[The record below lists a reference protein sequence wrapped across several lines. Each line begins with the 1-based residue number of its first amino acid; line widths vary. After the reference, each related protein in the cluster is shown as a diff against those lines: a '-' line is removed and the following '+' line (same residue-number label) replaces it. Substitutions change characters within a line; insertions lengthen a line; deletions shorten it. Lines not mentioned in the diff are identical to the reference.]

1 MNNQRQRDSD
11 VLGSSLYSSSSSSP
25 ASPGIAAATE
35 GGAEQMSRQRLEV
48 IDTMKAPIIQMGKNA
63 GYEVI
68 ENYDLGA
75 GPIHVTWL
83 FKPAGSES
91 LPDMRIGFIC
101 ITEFSQFSLNEA
113 IARSMINL
121 IDKLVLVV
129 PTEEM
134 TKTISDSIEL
144 MPEKSEGEERSNSS
158 SSGSILQLRKYITVV
173 TPSTLTSKTDIK
185 GARERQNPQT
195 GEIL

>member
-11 VLGSSLYSSSSSSP
+11 VLGSSSYSSSSSSP

-83 FKPAGSES
+83 FKPAENES
-91 LPDMRIGFIC
+91 LPDMRLGFVC
-101 ITEFSQFSLNEA
+101 ITEFSQISLNEA
-113 IARSMINL
+113 ITRSMLNL

-134 TKTISDSIEL
+134 TKTIKDSIES
-144 MPEKSEGEERSNSS
+144 MPNN
-158 SSGSILQLRKYITVV
+158 SILQLRKY
-173 TPSTLTSKTDIK
+173 LT
-185 GARERQNPQT
+185 
-195 GEIL
+195 ILTT